1 MRFPSMLRIL
11 RNAQRGARSTARSA
25 YTPYTPYQPYT
36 NPPPDDPL
44 GVTARESQTVPLGV
58 SVPFN
63 GTVSNAPA
71 GATLTYSWDFGE
83 GATDIKGP
91 DGLTPSCKYKTPGDK
106 TVTLTVS
113 YTDTNGNLVE
123 AYNSVTIKVDPCLSL
138 PGETE
143 PPWLTEARTY
153 VGRTHEDTNWAA
165 VQELAKFLGYT
176 DLKEGTSWCGAF
188 AGGILEK
195 RGLAAP
201 KNPLGSQSYRT
212 WGVPCEERVGAVV
225 VFKSHVGFVS
235 SPGMV
240 LGGNQ
245 SDEVNIREYDWLK
258 VGDPLFFRWPS
269 ECPCPDEADE
279 SDETDESGETSE

>member
-1 MRFPSMLRIL
+1 MRFPSMLRRL
-11 RNAQRGARSTARSA
+11 RNTQGGMGSTAKSTS
-25 YTPYTPYQPYT
+25 TPYTPEPST
-36 NPPPDDPL
+36 LEVRVFGNP
-44 GVTARESQTVPLGV
+44 QTV
-58 SVPFN
+58 SVGAPVKFI
-63 GTVSNAPA
+63 GSVSNAPA
-71 GATLTYSWDFGE
+71 NATLTYSWDFGE

-153 VGRTHEDTNWAA
+153 LGLRESDAGERAELKKLFKFGGFDLNPAKTPWCAAFVGS
-165 VQELAKFLGYT
+165 VLG
-176 DLKEGTSWCGAF
+176 
-188 AGGILEK
+188 K
-195 RGLAAP
+195 RGLGHTGS
-201 KNPLGSQSYRT
+201 NGSQSYRT
-212 WGVPCEERVGAVV
+212 WGDPCEERVGAVV

-245 SDEVNIREYDWLK
+245 THEVNILEQDEFFDKEDPKDRPIYRCPREC
-258 VGDPLFFRWPS
+258 S
-269 ECPCPDEADE
+269 SSDEANE